1 MTRQSGV
8 DSTHTDLGVWQSRNM
23 ATVEISTSDMFRSR
37 VCCRIRRGLEEPGAD
52 KVTTACLQICWV
64 ETAWLQTCLHT
75 CWVETAWLQNCHSD
89 VVNMVV
95 RDTLLLVFET

>member
-1 MTRQSGV
+1 MYPVTRQSGV

-23 ATVEISTSDMFRSR
+23 ATVEMSTSDMFRSR

-52 KVTTACLQICWV
+52 MVT
-64 ETAWLQTCLHT
+64 TAWLQTCLHT
-75 CWVETAWLQNCHSD
+75 CWLETAWLQTCHSD

-95 RDTLLLVFET
+95 RDTLLLVLET